1 MLGPWGPLVAGD
13 RLVVFPGGV
22 VSVVGVVGV
31 ALLSVVVGVV
41 RAPVLGVVVGVPL
54 PSEIVGVNIPELSIV
69 CLVHI
74 RVYCTHDH
82 A

>member
-1 MLGPWGPLVAGD
+1 M
-13 RLVVFPGGV
+13 FPGGV

-31 ALLSVVVGVV
+31 ALLSVVVGFV

-54 PSEIVGVNIPELSIV
+54 PSGNITELSVV
-69 CLVHI
+69 CLVRI
-74 RVYCTHDH
+74 RIYSMHNH